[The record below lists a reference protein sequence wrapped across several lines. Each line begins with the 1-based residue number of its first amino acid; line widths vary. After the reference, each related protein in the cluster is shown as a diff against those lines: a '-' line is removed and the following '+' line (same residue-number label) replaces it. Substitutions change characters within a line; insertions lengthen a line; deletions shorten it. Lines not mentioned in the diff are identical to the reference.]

1 VNRYIA
7 FGVTI
12 LVGLIASLYFAWMG
26 GIANVSDAEPNL
38 LREDFRADY
47 ALMVAEAFQTNTDVE
62 EAVAHLAFLD
72 AESAITPVEEAI
84 DFGQEAGF
92 SDSDLALLD
101 NLADALVVFNPDFA
115 PTPTP

>member
-7 FGVTI
+7 FGITI

-26 GIANVSDAEPNL
+26 GTANVSDAEPNL

-47 ALMVAEAFQTNTDVE
+47 ALMVAESFHANNDA
-62 EAVAHLAFLD
+62 EAAIAHLAFLD
-72 AESAITPVEEAI
+72 AESPITPVEEAI
-84 DFGQEAGF
+84 AFGQDAGF
-92 SDSDLALLD
+92 SENDLALLD

>member
-1 VNRYIA
+1 MNRYIA

-12 LVGLIASLYFAWMG
+12 LVGLIASLYLAWMG
-26 GIANVSDAEPNL
+26 GTANVSDAEPNL

-47 ALMVAEAFQTNTDVE
+47 ALMVAEAFQANNNAE

-72 AESAITPVEEAI
+72 AESPIAPVEEAI
-84 DFGQEAGF
+84 AFGENAGF
-92 SDSDLALLD
+92 SENDLALLD

-115 PTPTP
+115 LTPTP